1 MKHFLLI
8 AFAPAVLLAHDAHGR
23 SNAPAEAR
31 RLKNPVARSDAAL
44 VSAKAKYEAFCANCH
59 GGDGRSRTKVAGAMP
74 VRPTDLSNY
83 LMESMKDG
91 EIYWVIANGI
101 DQRMPAFASKLAE
114 TERWELVH
122 YVRQLRDT
130 QRAVE
135 RSQLGPYEW

>member
-1 MKHFLLI
+1 MLV
-8 AFAPAVLLAHDAHGR
+8 AWAVCAAPAILAHDAHGR

-31 RLKNPVARSDAAL
+31 RLKNPAVVSEAAL
-44 VSAKAKYEAFCANCH
+44 ASAKQQYDKLCANCH
-59 GGDGRSRTKVAGAMP
+59 GGDGRALTKAAGAMP
-74 VRPTDLSNY
+74 VRPTDLANY